1 MISGAKKTL
10 RIRRKSFA
18 FTVIKCVCTVL
29 QQAAA
34 REKETGSA
42 TGSATTIEAIRRVI
56 QNSQASL
63 RQLSPRY
70 VISQKTGR
78 TSASTFLT
86 ALIKAVHYKIH
97 NVLTNNGLQFTFP
110 PAYASGPTARYMTRM
125 PDVLCQENGID
136 HRLARIKHPWT
147 KRHVE
152 RMNHSLIAS
161 DTIQPASR
169 RD

>member
-1 MISGAKKTL
+1 MCL
-10 RIRRKSFA
+10 H
-18 FTVIKCVCTVL
+18 CL
-29 QQAAA
+29 AASSCP
-34 REKETGSA
+34 RKETGSA
-42 TGSATTIEAIRRVI
+42 TGSAATIEAIRRVI
-56 QNSQASL
+56 QNSQANL

-110 PAYASGPTARYMTRM
+110 PGYASGPTARYMTRM
-125 PDVLCQENGID
+125 LDMLCQENGID

-161 DTIQPASR
+161 DTIQSISR